1 MTIANWSTSES
12 FWLDVT
18 NAVLGI
24 ATLAA
29 LFSILGAVVVE
40 SYGRMKKRNA
50 GNQNW
55 TIDDV
60 AR

>member
-29 LFSILGAVVVE
+29 LLSVLGAVVSE
-40 SYGRMKKRNA
+40 FYGRMKKHNA
-50 GNQNW
+50 GN
-55 TIDDV
+55 
-60 AR
+60 